1 MSRVSVRNIR
11 KVYGGV
17 TALNNVGFEVGDG
30 QFVSLLGPS
39 GCGKTTTLRV
49 IAGLVEPD
57 SGRIEVDGRD
67 IVNDPPERR
76 NMGVVF
82 QSYALFPHKTILENV
97 AFGLKMRKTPAADI
111 PRLAQAALEMVRLP
125 SVGDRYPR
133 QISGG
138 QQQRVAIARAIA
150 TRPSVL
156 LLDEPLSNLDLK
168 LRMQMRVELK
178 ELQRQVGITTVF
190 VTHDQEEGLMLSDRV
205 VVMSEGR
212 VAQVGTPD
220 EIYET
225 PASSF
230 VADFIGEASVFE
242 GQITHSGPEGCV
254 MRTAAGTLLHGVL
267 RTGAGPG
274 GASARLI
281 VRPEKVRIGSA
292 AQGENRFQATVEHL
306 AYAGA
311 STRVVLR
318 LNAQERLIANSVKP
332 DFAIGDTV
340 EISWQAVASSIFT
353 D

>member
-1 MSRVSVRNIR
+1 MSRVSVRSIR
-11 KVYGGV
+11 KVYGSV
-17 TALNNVGFEVGDG
+17 IALDNVGFEVGDG
-30 QFVSLLGPS
+30 QFISLLGPS

-49 IAGLVEPD
+49 IAGLIEPD

-97 AFGLKMRKTPAADI
+97 AFGLKMRKTPTADI
-111 PRLAQAALEMVRLP
+111 PRLAQAALDLVRL
-125 SVGDRYPR
+125 SSIGDRYPR

-178 ELQRQVGITTVF
+178 ELQRQVGITTIF

-212 VAQVGTPD
+212 VAQEGTPD
-220 EIYET
+220 QIYET
-225 PASSF
+225 PVSSF
-230 VADFIGEASVFE
+230 VADFIGEASLFE
-242 GQITHSGPEGCV
+242 GRIVDTDGANCTLRS
-254 MRTAAGTLLHGVL
+254 AAGTLLRGIL
-267 RTGAGPG
+267 RGGTGSVGTQ
-274 GASARLI
+274 ARLI
-281 VRPEKVRIGSA
+281 LRPEKVRIGGEA
-292 AQGENRFQATVEHL
+292 DGENHFTAQVEHL

-311 STRVVLR
+311 TTRVVLR
-318 LNAQERLIANSVKP
+318 LNAQERINANCVKP
-332 DFAIGDTV
+332 DFSIGDRV
-340 EISWQAVASSIFT
+340 KVSWPAADSPIFI